1 MKKSF
6 TLIELLVVIAII
18 AILAA
23 MLLPALAKAREKA
36 RSISCVNNLK
46 TNGLAQVIYC
56 NDNNGSYFIMLS
68 GTYGQGWKS
77 GTSWGNN
84 WGWHQVLMAN
94 KLLPEESSC
103 VRCPTYGKV
112 LTEGTYG
119 PRRAY
124 GHDTLPNSN
133 SQLSDYGVS
142 IKFDTASNTYGA
154 NLERLKNGSV
164 YPLMHDSYWTGDTI
178 DGDYCF
184 TYFIAS
190 KHGPHMLHGGR
201 CNLAF
206 GDGHAASMTAP
217 ELKTTVVECG
227 LYKSGS
233 NTFQYLLQDAS
244 PASMSM

>member
-36 RSISCVNNLK
+36 RSISCINNLK

-68 GTYGQGWKS
+68 SAAGQGWTS
-77 GTSWGNN
+77 GNM
-84 WGWHQVLMAN
+84 GWHQVLIAN
-94 KLLPEESSC
+94 KLLPEQSGST
-103 VRCPTYGKV
+103 RCPTYGKPT
-112 LTEGTYG
+112 TEGTYG
-119 PRRAY
+119 PKRAY

-142 IKFDTASNTYGA
+142 IKFEIASTTYGA
-154 NLERLKNGSV
+154 NLGRLKNGSI

-184 TYFIAS
+184 TYFITS

-227 LYKSGS
+227 LYKST
-233 NTFQYLLQDAS
+233 NVFQYVLQDAS
-244 PASMSM
+244 PASMSLN

>member
-1 MKKSF
+1 M
-6 TLIELLVVIAII
+6 IAII

-23 MLLPALAKAREKA
+23 LLLPAPAKAREKA

-56 NDNNGSYFIMLS
+56 NDNNGSYFIMPS
-68 GTYGQGWKS
+68 GAYGQGWTS
-77 GTSWGNN
+77 GNL
-84 WGWHQVLMAN
+84 GWHRVLFAN
-94 KLLPEESSC
+94 KLLPDQSNS
-103 VRCPTYGKV
+103 VRCPVYGK
-112 LTEGTYG
+112 LDPTGTYG
-119 PRRAY
+119 PNRCS

-133 SQLSDYGVS
+133 SQLPDYGVS
-142 IKFDTASNTYGA
+142 IKFDTASSTYGA

-184 TYFIAS
+184 TYFIAA

-201 CNLAF
+201 CNLDF

-217 ELKTTVVECG
+217 ELKTAVVECG

-233 NTFQYLLQDAS
+233 NTFQYLKQDATA
-244 PASMSM
+244 ASMSM